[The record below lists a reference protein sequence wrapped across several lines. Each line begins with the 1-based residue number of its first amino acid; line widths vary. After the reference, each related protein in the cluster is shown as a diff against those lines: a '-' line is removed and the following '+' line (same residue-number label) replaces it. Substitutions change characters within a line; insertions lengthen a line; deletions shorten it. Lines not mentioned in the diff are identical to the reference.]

1 MEEVKRDRARR
12 KLLRVTFP
20 NGKVLCYKSTTDTM
34 IATMQELGDDVIAN
48 IKLQSCHLPLLS
60 KEIYPKYKEWM
71 KPVCNGWYLNT
82 QSNSD
87 TKFLQL
93 NAINEQLSLGLK
105 IELREDFV
113 AQDNP
118 NKEKRTRTKGEILV
132 KLPDGQC
139 FANNSIT
146 NTFLEVIREIG
157 IDKIKQKELTW
168 CGKPLITTSKMFNGQ
183 VQIDN
188 ERWIIVPNT
197 TKDKVKRE
205 RLLKGNWEYD
215 DNPNALCSHDAI
227 TAIFN

>member
-60 KEIYPKYKEWM
+60 KEIYPRYKEWM

-146 NTFLEVIREIG
+146 NTFLELIREIG

-197 TKDKVKRE
+197 TKDKVK
-205 RLLKGNWEYD
+205 LLRVIGAMLRINME
-215 DNPNALCSHDAI
+215 I
-227 TAIFN
+227 TSI

>member
-105 IELREDFV
+105 IELGEGFV
-113 AQDNP
+113 TQDNP

-168 CGKPLITTSKMFNGQ
+168 CGKPLITTTKMFNGQ

-197 TKDKVKRE
+197 TKDKVK
-205 RLLKGNWEYD
+205 LLRVIGAMLRINME
-215 DNPNALCSHDAI
+215 I
-227 TAIFN
+227 TSI

>member
-34 IATMQELGDDVIAN
+34 IATMQELGDGVIAN
-48 IKLQSCHLPLLS
+48 IKLLSCHLPLLS

-105 IELREDFV
+105 IELGEDFI

-118 NKEKRTRTKGEILV
+118 NKEKRNRTKGEILV

-146 NTFLEVIREIG
+146 NTFLEVIRGIG

-197 TKDKVKRE
+197 TKDKVK
-205 RLLKGNWEYD
+205 LLRVIGAMLRINIE
-215 DNPNALCSHDAI
+215 I
-227 TAIFN
+227 TSI

>member
-34 IATMQELGDDVIAN
+34 IATMQELGDGVIAN
-48 IKLQSCHLPLLS
+48 IKLLSCHLPLLS

-105 IELREDFV
+105 IELGEDFI
-113 AQDNP
+113 AQDSP

-146 NTFLEVIREIG
+146 NTFLELIREIG

-197 TKDKVKRE
+197 TKDKVK
-205 RLLKGNWEYD
+205 LLRVIGAMLRINME
-215 DNPNALCSHDAI
+215 I
-227 TAIFN
+227 TSI

>member
-34 IATMQELGDDVIAN
+34 IATMQEFGDDVIAN

-105 IELREDFV
+105 IELGEDFV

-146 NTFLEVIREIG
+146 NTFLELIREIG

-188 ERWIIVPNT
+188 ERWIVVPNT
-197 TKDKVKRE
+197 TKDKVK
-205 RLLKGNWEYD
+205 LLRVIGAMLRINIE
-215 DNPNALCSHDAI
+215 I
-227 TAIFN
+227 TSI

>member
-34 IATMQELGDDVIAN
+34 IATMQELGDGVIAN
-48 IKLQSCHLPLLS
+48 IKLLSCHLPLLS

-82 QSNSD
+82 QSNSG

-105 IELREDFV
+105 IELGEDFV

-168 CGKPLITTSKMFNGQ
+168 CGKPLITTSKIFNGQ

-197 TKDKVKRE
+197 TKDKVK
-205 RLLKGNWEYD
+205 LLRVIGAMLRINIE
-215 DNPNALCSHDAI
+215 I
-227 TAIFN
+227 TSI

>member
-20 NGKVLCYKSTTDTM
+20 NGKVLCYKSTTKTM

-105 IELREDFV
+105 IELGEDFV
-113 AQDNP
+113 GQDNP

-188 ERWIIVPNT
+188 ERWFIVPNT
-197 TKDKVKRE
+197 TKDKVK
-205 RLLKGNWEYD
+205 LLRVIGAMLRINME
-215 DNPNALCSHDAI
+215 I
-227 TAIFN
+227 TSI

>member
-60 KEIYPKYKEWM
+60 KEIYPRYKEWM
-71 KPVCNGWYLNT
+71 KPVCNDWYLNT

-105 IELREDFV
+105 IELGEDFI

-146 NTFLEVIREIG
+146 NTFLELIREIG

-183 VQIDN
+183 VRIDN

-197 TKDKVKRE
+197 TKDKVK
-205 RLLKGNWEYD
+205 LLRVIGAMLRINME
-215 DNPNALCSHDAI
+215 I
-227 TAIFN
+227 TSI

>member
-1 MEEVKRDRARR
+1 MEEVKRDRAKR

-71 KPVCNGWYLNT
+71 KPVYNGWYLNT

-105 IELREDFV
+105 IELGEDFV

-146 NTFLEVIREIG
+146 NTFVEVIREIG
-157 IDKIKQKELTW
+157 IDKIKQKELIW
-168 CGKPLITTSKMFNGQ
+168 CGKPLITASKMFNGQ
-183 VQIDN
+183 VRIDD

-197 TKDKVKRE
+197 TKDKVK
-205 RLLKGNWEYD
+205 LLRVIGAMLRINME
-215 DNPNALCSHDAI
+215 I
-227 TAIFN
+227 TSI

>member
-20 NGKVLCYKSTTDTM
+20 NRKVLCYKSTTDTM

-105 IELREDFV
+105 IELGEDFI

-146 NTFLEVIREIG
+146 NTFLELIREIG

-183 VQIDN
+183 VRIDN

-197 TKDKVKRE
+197 TKDKVK
-205 RLLKGNWEYD
+205 LLRVIGAMLRINME
-215 DNPNALCSHDAI
+215 I
-227 TAIFN
+227 TSI

>member
-34 IATMQELGDDVIAN
+34 IATVQELGDGVIAN
-48 IKLQSCHLPLLS
+48 IKLLSCHLPLLS

-105 IELREDFV
+105 IELGEDFI
-113 AQDNP
+113 AQDSP

-146 NTFLEVIREIG
+146 NTFLELIREIG

-183 VQIDN
+183 VRIDN

-197 TKDKVKRE
+197 TKDKVK
-205 RLLKGNWEYD
+205 LLRVIGAMLRINME
-215 DNPNALCSHDAI
+215 I
-227 TAIFN
+227 TSI

>member
-60 KEIYPKYKEWM
+60 KEIYAKYKEWM

-105 IELREDFV
+105 IELEEDFV

-168 CGKPLITTSKMFNGQ
+168 CGKPLITASKMFNGQ

-197 TKDKVKRE
+197 TKDKVK
-205 RLLKGNWEYD
+205 LLRVIGAMLRINME
-215 DNPNALCSHDAI
+215 I
-227 TAIFN
+227 TSI

>member
-71 KPVCNGWYLNT
+71 KPVCNGWHLNT

-105 IELREDFV
+105 IELGEDFI

-168 CGKPLITTSKMFNGQ
+168 CGKPLITTSKIFNGQ

-197 TKDKVKRE
+197 TKDKVK
-205 RLLKGNWEYD
+205 LLRVIGAMLRINME
-215 DNPNALCSHDAI
+215 I
-227 TAIFN
+227 TSI

>member
-93 NAINEQLSLGLK
+93 NAINGQLSLGLK
-105 IELREDFV
+105 IELGEGLV

-168 CGKPLITTSKMFNGQ
+168 CGKALITTSKMFNGQ

-188 ERWIIVPNT
+188 ERWIVVPNT
-197 TKDKVKRE
+197 TKDKVK
-205 RLLKGNWEYD
+205 LLRVIGAMLRINIE
-215 DNPNALCSHDAI
+215 I
-227 TAIFN
+227 TSI

>member
-1 MEEVKRDRARR
+1 MEEVKRGRAKR

-34 IATMQELGDDVIAN
+34 IATMQELGDGVIAN
-48 IKLQSCHLPLLS
+48 IKLLSCHLPLLS

-105 IELREDFV
+105 IELGEDFI

-146 NTFLEVIREIG
+146 NTFLEVIRGIG

-197 TKDKVKRE
+197 TKDKVK
-205 RLLKGNWEYD
+205 LLRVIGAMLRINME
-215 DNPNALCSHDAI
+215 I
-227 TAIFN
+227 TSI

>member
-34 IATMQELGDDVIAN
+34 IATMQELGDGVMAN

-105 IELREDFV
+105 IELGEDFV

-183 VQIDN
+183 VRIDN

-197 TKDKVKRE
+197 TKDKVK
-205 RLLKGNWEYD
+205 LLRVIGAMLRINME
-215 DNPNALCSHDAI
+215 I
-227 TAIFN
+227 TSI

>member
-93 NAINEQLSLGLK
+93 NAINGQLSLGLK
-105 IELREDFV
+105 IELGEGLV

-188 ERWIIVPNT
+188 ERWIVVPNT
-197 TKDKVKRE
+197 TKDKVK
-205 RLLKGNWEYD
+205 LLRVIGAMLRINME
-215 DNPNALCSHDAI
+215 I
-227 TAIFN
+227 TSI

>member
-71 KPVCNGWYLNT
+71 KPVCNSWYLNT

-183 VQIDN
+183 VRIDN

-197 TKDKVKRE
+197 TKDKVK
-205 RLLKGNWEYD
+205 LLRVIGAMLRINME
-215 DNPNALCSHDAI
+215 I
-227 TAIFN
+227 TSI

>member
-12 KLLRVTFP
+12 KFLRVTFP

-105 IELREDFV
+105 IELGEDFV

-183 VQIDN
+183 VRIDN

-197 TKDKVKRE
+197 TKDKVK
-205 RLLKGNWEYD
+205 LLRVIGAMLRINME
-215 DNPNALCSHDAI
+215 I
-227 TAIFN
+227 TSI

>member
-48 IKLQSCHLPLLS
+48 IKLLSCHLPLLS

-118 NKEKRTRTKGEILV
+118 NKKKRTRTKGEILV

-183 VQIDN
+183 VRIDN

-197 TKDKVKRE
+197 TKDKVK
-205 RLLKGNWEYD
+205 LLRVIGAMLRINME
-215 DNPNALCSHDAI
+215 I
-227 TAIFN
+227 TSI

>member
-1 MEEVKRDRARR
+1 MDEVKRDRARR

-20 NGKVLCYKSTTDTM
+20 NRKVLCYKSTTDTM
-34 IATMQELGDDVIAN
+34 IATMQELGDGVIAK

-105 IELREDFV
+105 IELGEDFV

-146 NTFLEVIREIG
+146 NTFLELIREIG

-197 TKDKVKRE
+197 TKDKVK
-205 RLLKGNWEYD
+205 LLRVIGAMLRINME
-215 DNPNALCSHDAI
+215 I
-227 TAIFN
+227 TSI

>member
-1 MEEVKRDRARR
+1 MEEVKRGRAKK

-20 NGKVLCYKSTTDTM
+20 NGKVLCYKNTTETM
-34 IATMQELGDDVIAN
+34 IATMQELGVDIMSKV
-48 IKLQSCHLPLLS
+48 KLELCHLPLLS
-60 KEIYPKYKEWM
+60 KEIHPKYKEWM
-71 KPVCNGWYLNT
+71 KPVCDGWYLNT

-105 IELREDFV
+105 IELGEDFV

-197 TKDKVKRE
+197 TKDKVK
-205 RLLKGNWEYD
+205 LLRVIGAMLRINME
-215 DNPNALCSHDAI
+215 I
-227 TAIFN
+227 TSI

>member
-48 IKLQSCHLPLLS
+48 IKLQSCHLPLFS

-105 IELREDFV
+105 IELGEDFV

-146 NTFLEVIREIG
+146 NTFIEVIREIG

-197 TKDKVKRE
+197 TKDKVK
-205 RLLKGNWEYD
+205 LLRVIGAMLRINIE
-215 DNPNALCSHDAI
+215 I
-227 TAIFN
+227 TSI

>member
-1 MEEVKRDRARR
+1 MEEVKRNRARR
-12 KLLRVTFP
+12 KLLRITFP

-34 IATMQELGDDVIAN
+34 IATMQELGDEVIAN

-105 IELREDFV
+105 IELGEDFV

-118 NKEKRTRTKGEILV
+118 NKEKRNRTKGEILV

-146 NTFLEVIREIG
+146 NTFLELIREIG

-168 CGKPLITTSKMFNGQ
+168 CGKPLITASKMFNGQ

-197 TKDKVKRE
+197 TKDKVK
-205 RLLKGNWEYD
+205 LLRVIGAMLRINIE
-215 DNPNALCSHDAI
+215 I
-227 TAIFN
+227 TSI

>member
-34 IATMQELGDDVIAN
+34 IATMQELGDGVIAN

-105 IELREDFV
+105 IELGEDFV

-146 NTFLEVIREIG
+146 NTFLELIREIG

-183 VQIDN
+183 VRIDN

-197 TKDKVKRE
+197 TKDKVK
-205 RLLKGNWEYD
+205 LLRVIGAMLRINIE
-215 DNPNALCSHDAI
+215 I
-227 TAIFN
+227 TSI

>member
-34 IATMQELGDDVIAN
+34 IATMQELGDGVIAN

-105 IELREDFV
+105 IELGEDFV

-146 NTFLEVIREIG
+146 NTFVEVIREIG

-183 VQIDN
+183 VRIDD

-197 TKDKVKRE
+197 TKDKVK
-205 RLLKGNWEYD
+205 LLRVIGAMLRINME
-215 DNPNALCSHDAI
+215 I
-227 TAIFN
+227 TSI

>member
-71 KPVCNGWYLNT
+71 KPICNGWYLNT

-188 ERWIIVPNT
+188 ERWIVVPNT
-197 TKDKVKRE
+197 TKDKVK
-205 RLLKGNWEYD
+205 LLRVIGAMLRINME
-215 DNPNALCSHDAI
+215 I
-227 TAIFN
+227 TST

>member
-105 IELREDFV
+105 IELGEDFI

-146 NTFLEVIREIG
+146 NTFLELIREIG

-183 VQIDN
+183 IRIDN

-197 TKDKVKRE
+197 TKDKVK
-205 RLLKGNWEYD
+205 LLRVIGAMLRINME
-215 DNPNALCSHDAI
+215 I
-227 TAIFN
+227 TSI

>member
-48 IKLQSCHLPLLS
+48 IKLLSCHLPLLS

-105 IELREDFV
+105 IELGEDFV

-118 NKEKRTRTKGEILV
+118 NKEKRNRTKGEILV

-188 ERWIIVPNT
+188 ERWFIVPNT
-197 TKDKVKRE
+197 TKDKVK
-205 RLLKGNWEYD
+205 LLRVIGAMLRINME
-215 DNPNALCSHDAI
+215 I
-227 TAIFN
+227 TSI

>member
-105 IELREDFV
+105 IELGEDFV

-146 NTFLEVIREIG
+146 NTFLELIREIG

-168 CGKPLITTSKMFNGQ
+168 CGKPLITASKMLNGQ

-197 TKDKVKRE
+197 TKDKVK
-205 RLLKGNWEYD
+205 LLRVIGAMLRINME
-215 DNPNALCSHDAI
+215 I
-227 TAIFN
+227 TSI

>member
-20 NGKVLCYKSTTDTM
+20 NGKVLCYKSTTNTM
-34 IATMQELGDDVIAN
+34 IATMQELGDGVIAN

-146 NTFLEVIREIG
+146 NTFLELIREIG

-188 ERWIIVPNT
+188 ERWIVVPNT
-197 TKDKVKRE
+197 TKDKVK
-205 RLLKGNWEYD
+205 LLRVIGAMLRINIE
-215 DNPNALCSHDAI
+215 I
-227 TAIFN
+227 TSI

>member
-12 KLLRVTFP
+12 KFLRVTFP

-60 KEIYPKYKEWM
+60 KEIYPRYKEWM

-105 IELREDFV
+105 IELGEDFI

-146 NTFLEVIREIG
+146 NTFLELIREIG

-183 VQIDN
+183 VRIDN

-197 TKDKVKRE
+197 TKDKVK
-205 RLLKGNWEYD
+205 LLRVIGAMLRINME
-215 DNPNALCSHDAI
+215 I
-227 TAIFN
+227 TSI